1 MKYVFNPFTGTFD
14 LVVTPQDI
22 ISKIVTYE
30 DAAANDLT
38 TLGSANK
45 YVGVVV
51 DNNGEVVFT

>member
-14 LVVTPQDI
+14 LVVTTQDI

-30 DAAANDLT
+30 DAVSNDLA

-45 YVGVVV
+45 YVGIVV